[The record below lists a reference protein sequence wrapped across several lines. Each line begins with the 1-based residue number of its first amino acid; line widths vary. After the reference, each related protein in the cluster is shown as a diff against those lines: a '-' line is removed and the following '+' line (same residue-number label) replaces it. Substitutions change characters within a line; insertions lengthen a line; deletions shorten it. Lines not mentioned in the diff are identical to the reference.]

1 MKRFVNK
8 AIEKIAKLDKEQIRS
23 FLNALAADNE
33 LLKMVFDSMLDGVI
47 VTDSQ
52 HKILLY
58 NKSAK
63 RMIPFVKGDAAGKLI
78 WKMISDR
85 EIAWFFK
92 EKLVNQEKVKD
103 HEFTLDNGLVRT
115 LSCTLMPLV
124 LEGTIRGNVLHIEDV
139 TDKRAKEARLRRAE
153 NLAALTTLAAG
164 VAHEIKN
171 PLASIGIHLQLIKR
185 EVEGKK
191 KIDTKP
197 IKKCHAVLTEEVDR
211 LNRIV
216 VDFLFAVR
224 PMDTRL
230 KINDLNRVI
239 RDLLDFLKFEL
250 DQGGIEVEL
259 NLSRYIPEIELDEK
273 YMKQGLL
280 NIIKNAISAMPEGGQ
295 LTIETLQQDDELQLK
310 VTDTGTGI
318 PDDIIGKIFEPYFT
332 TKDFGSGLG
341 LTLVYKIVKEHKGDI
356 AIKSKEGEGTT
367 FTLSFPIP
375 RGEKRLIGFKGETV

>member
-8 AIEKIAKLDKEQIRS
+8 AIEKIARLDKEQIRS
-23 FLNALAADNE
+23 FLTALAADNE

-47 VTDSQ
+47 VTGSQ

-85 EIAWFFK
+85 EIAGFFK

-103 HEFTLDNGLVRT
+103 REFTLDNGLVRT

-197 IKKCHAVLTEEVDR
+197 IIKCHAVLTEEVDR

-250 DQGGIEVEL
+250 DQSRIGVEL

-273 YMKQGLL
+273 YMKQALL
-280 NIIKNAISAMPEGGQ
+280 NIIKNAISAMPDGGQ
-295 LTIETLQQDDELQLK
+295 LIIETLQQDDELQLK

-356 AIKSKEGEGTT
+356 AIKTKEGEGTT

-375 RGEKRLIGFKGETV
+375 LGEKRLIGFKGETV